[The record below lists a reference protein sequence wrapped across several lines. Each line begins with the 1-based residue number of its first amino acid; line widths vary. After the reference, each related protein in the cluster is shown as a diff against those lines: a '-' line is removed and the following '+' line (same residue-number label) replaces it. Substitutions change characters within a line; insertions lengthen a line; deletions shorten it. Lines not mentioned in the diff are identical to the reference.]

1 MPPFG
6 RIDLTSFNI
15 ITAADWYK
23 TDHSRQYPDDL
34 AYMQAYICARGGP
47 FDKLVV
53 CGVSYVCKLL
63 SLYRLQVHHIAEAN
77 SVFQSV
83 GVTFD
88 STKWDELLKCKDGKL
103 PLKICALPDGTMVPP
118 LVPILTVENT
128 EPGFSWL
135 VTYIESWLLSNL
147 LYMTTVATKS

>member
-1 MPPFG
+1 M
-6 RIDLTSFNI
+6 
-15 ITAADWYK
+15 
-23 TDHSRQYPDDL
+23 
-34 AYMQAYICARGGP
+34 
-47 FDKLVV
+47 
-53 CGVSYVCKLL
+53 
-63 SLYRLQVHHIAEAN
+63 
-77 SVFQSV
+77 FQSV

-135 VTYIESWLLSNL
+135 VTYEGIKERGG
-147 LYMTTVATKS
+147 TD